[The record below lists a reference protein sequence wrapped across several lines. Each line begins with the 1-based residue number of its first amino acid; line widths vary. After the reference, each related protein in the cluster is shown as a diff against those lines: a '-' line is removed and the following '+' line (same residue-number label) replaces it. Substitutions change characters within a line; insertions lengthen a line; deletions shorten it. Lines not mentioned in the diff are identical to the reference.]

1 MIERA
6 IRLLFPPRCAFCG
19 ALLRREENEIC
30 GRCMAQLRFL
40 PPGSVRPPQFVD
52 RCAGALD
59 YAQQVRTAVH
69 RLKFRGR
76 QSIAAPFGRL
86 IAYQVRMQMDEPF
99 DLVAWVPTSAHNLR
113 TRGYDHARL
122 IAAETARRLETPLV
136 QALRRVRRT
145 EPMFGLSAAERRA
158 NVFDAFCAEKD
169 APLPG
174 ARVLIVDDVLT
185 TGATLS
191 ECARTL
197 KDAGAERVCAAVLAV
212 AKKTR

>member
-1 MIERA
+1 MNGRSGCCSRRA
-6 IRLLFPPRCAFCG
+6 APFAGRCCG
-19 ALLRREENEIC
+19 AKKMKSAGGVWRSCVFCRPAAS
-30 GRCMAQLRFL
+30 GR
-40 PPGSVRPPQFVD
+40 PQFVD
-52 RCAGALD
+52 RCVGALD

-145 EPMFGLSAAERRA
+145 EPMFGLSASRAARA